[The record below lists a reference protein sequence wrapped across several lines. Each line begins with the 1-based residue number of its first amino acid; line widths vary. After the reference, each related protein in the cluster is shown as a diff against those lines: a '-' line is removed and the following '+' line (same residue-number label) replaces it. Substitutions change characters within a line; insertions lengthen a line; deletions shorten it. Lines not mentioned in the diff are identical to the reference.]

1 MQAMVMGAAVG
12 GIYGAGGGFL
22 IGLISGLFTADVHYT
37 QLNNQIQRE
46 QAKEGRGEVRL
57 SYCIIVEVGAPIFS
71 LCSGR
76 DRPHTPSTAG

>member
-22 IGLISGLFTADVHYT
+22 IGLISGLFTAEAHYT

-46 QAKEGRGEVRL
+46 QAKTNDLEAKIE
-57 SYCIIVEVGAPIFS
+57 
-71 LCSGR
+71 
-76 DRPHTPSTAG
+76 